1 MAIGGPYRKKIKM
14 DGVTRARLYKELI
27 YIADNFNQDD
37 PEDAD
42 MWEEYARIKKRLG
55 LDEIQKV
62 GGL

>member
-1 MAIGGPYRKKIKM
+1 MAIGGVDKE
-14 DGVTRARLYKELI
+14 TRARLYKELI

-55 LDEIQKV
+55 LDKIQV
-62 GGL
+62 RRAEGV